1 MIKLI
6 KLEIKKYKLKRYIK
20 TSIIANFIILAFIIF
35 INYTSK
41 FENEIAMESYSRV
54 FMAIDTFV
62 TVTFIIFA
70 SVLISRL
77 VIGEYKDK
85 TITTLFM
92 YPIDRKKLLVAKL
105 SIVVIFTFTTI
116 IISNLFLGIS
126 FYFIDQLV
134 HFIPEGLTIDMII
147 KNSINII
154 FHAFTSA
161 FISLI
166 SLYFG
171 MRKKSSASTIIS
183 ASIIASIICSNGNN
197 GFQLN
202 SIVAVSLSLA
212 AIGAFISYMC
222 IRNIEHIDV
231 IS

>member
-126 FYFIDQLV
+126 FYFFDQLV
-134 HFIPEGLTIDMII
+134 HFIPEELTINIII
-147 KNSINII
+147 KNSVNII
-154 FHAFTSA
+154 IHAFTSS

-183 ASIIASIICSNGNN
+183 ASIIASIICSNGNS

-202 SIVAVSLSLA
+202 SIVSVSLSLA
-212 AIGAFISYMC
+212 TIGAFISYMC
-222 IRNIEHIDV
+222 IRNIEHVDITN
-231 IS
+231 

>member
-1 MIKLI
+1 MFKLI
-6 KLEIKKYKLKRYIK
+6 KLEIKKYKLQRYIK
-20 TSIIANFIILAFIIF
+20 TAVTANLIILAFVLF
-35 INYTSK
+35 INYSSK
-41 FENEIAMESYSRV
+41 YESEIAMKNYPEV
-54 FMAIDTFV
+54 FTVIDTFV

-70 SVLISRL
+70 SVLISRI
-77 VIGEYKDK
+77 VIGEYKNK
-85 TITTLFM
+85 TITMLFM
-92 YPIDRKKLLVAKL
+92 YPIDRKKLFIAKL
-105 SIVVIFTFTTI
+105 SIVVIFTFITV

-126 FYFIDQLV
+126 FYFFDQLA
-134 HFIPEGLTIDMII
+134 HFIPEKLTIDMII
-147 KNSINII
+147 RNSVNII
-154 FHAFTSA
+154 IHAFTSS

-183 ASIIASIICSNGNN
+183 ASIIASIICSNGNS

-212 AIGAFISYMC
+212 AIGAVVSYMC

-231 IS
+231 IN